1 MPRQLAA
8 CFPSSVPSEL
18 ARCSLAS
25 RKQTGKKTLLQVE
38 HAPRNP
44 CSKVAGT
51 PQLSQ
56 RRLSSALA
64 GLNFELASLIF
75 LLDFLA
81 ASWLLPVFWAATL
94 ALAGGLRCFQVRG
107 AQVLNPSL
115 SVGYSPQEVTH
126 LFCHS
131 GRPSLSRSL
140 LGQRATAVVANSEL
154 PRKSAFCSGDAFTLA
169 CPT

>member
-1 MPRQLAA
+1 MPWQLAA
-8 CFPSSVPSEL
+8 CFPSVSSEL

-25 RKQTGKKTLLQVE
+25 RKQTGKTLPQVE
-38 HAPRNP
+38 HPPRNL

-64 GLNFELASLIF
+64 GLNFGLASLIF
-75 LLDFLA
+75 WPDFLA
-81 ASWLLPVFWAATL
+81 ASWLLPVFWAARFT
-94 ALAGGLRCFQVRG
+94 
-107 AQVLNPSL
+107 PSL
-115 SVGYSPQEVTH
+115 SVGYSFQEVTH

-131 GRPSLSRSL
+131 GRPSLSRSS

-154 PRKSAFCSGDAFTLA
+154 PRKSVFCSGDAFTLA
-169 CPT
+169 WPT